1 MSNWRLVKTEVLK
14 NVEPEF
20 MEEAFA
26 RMGYAPDF
34 DVKEI
39 TALKRKIWLT
49 ENIIVGCWIFLLLF
63 GYFNWDNWV
72 PLLVIALIGL
82 YIQKKHYKK
91 QLKQKEYLAKIVEER
106 TIELRIQRDQ
116 ILKESKELSNALQ
129 ALEKAQN
136 ELVQK
141 ERLATVGQLTQG
153 LVDRIL
159 NPINYI
165 NNFAGLSSNLVDDLR
180 KNLEEGKAALPKDTY
195 EDSLDI
201 LDMLDS
207 NLKKIGQHGY
217 NTMRVVKGME
227 EMLKD
232 RHGDITQVDLEDLC
246 QVAVKTFTKQFQQ
259 EVEGKHIRI
268 EVTAPGGPVM
278 AEVYIEQMHKVLF
291 SLLKNSL
298 YALSKKLQKEAFEP
312 LIRITVENIPN
323 DTASIAIYDNGIGIE
338 DQIKSKIFEPF
349 FTTKPTSEAAGV
361 GLYLCR
367 EMILNHQGSIIVKS
381 KKDVSTEFIIT
392 IPVKLKTTTHHE

>member
-1 MSNWRLVKTEVLK
+1 M
-14 NVEPEF
+14 
-20 MEEAFA
+20 A
-26 RMGYAPDF
+26 DF

-232 RHGDITQVDLEDLC
+232 RHGDITQVDLKDLC

-268 EVTAPGGPVM
+268 EVTAPGGGPVM

-298 YALSKKLQKEAFEP
+298 YALSKKLQKEVFEP

-381 KKDVSTEFIIT
+381 EKDVSTEFIIT